1 MSQSI
6 REFMGIGAQGI
17 GASQTAQRKG
27 LRETFKEFFKP
38 ENLKKNLIRSVT
50 PFSGVVSAQSKLL
63 NPKPNVQEAF
73 ELFDR
78 PNPGGLMMADNP
90 LVQQGIEKLKNVT
103 PIAQLFAGVG
113 PTFQNAAAFLD
124 EKFGSG
130 NIPKAYGGAMPD
142 ALGGGIYVPSPES
155 VIAGVDNEF
164 LKKVKLQDDYATPL
178 FHELTHLAIEGKNVD
193 PSYKTGTGGIA
204 AGSEELPV
212 MLSDAI
218 YGQGGVNPNLVQSG
232 FATPEGQITQE
243 GVAALQG
250 QNLPRPTMEALGMAP
265 ENPNLMSGPF
275 QISDIQQSLL
285 PQYQLDRRKQFEQ
298 DLADFQRDY
307 ASNMALLGGSQPV
320 SSSGISDLYRFFDPR
335 LNPFTTKYSGIGM
348 NFDLPQLSSTSSDR
362 MGLITDYSFRSPT
375 APTTFDPSGLQLSP
389 GALDYFGQNYQIG
402 M

>member
-17 GASQTAQRKG
+17 GASQPAQRKG

-38 ENLKKNLIRSVT
+38 ENLKKA
-50 PFSGVVSAQSKLL
+50 F
-63 NPKPNVQEAF
+63 PKPDIEEAF
-73 ELFDR
+73 RLFDR
-78 PNPGGLMMADNP
+78 PNVGGLTMADNP
-90 LVQQGIEKLKNVT
+90 IVRQGIEVAKSASPIENLGAATITELKRLLPGRT
-103 PIAQLFAGVG
+103 
-113 PTFQNAAAFLD
+113 
-124 EKFGSG
+124 
-130 NIPKAYGGAMPD
+130 AYGGV
-142 ALGGGIYVPSPES
+142 LGRGTYVPSPQTVLDRSMAIRGQEAPNYKDALS
-155 VIAGVDNEF
+155 ANNVLVEQIV
-164 LKKVKLQDDYATPL
+164 QDEYATPL
-178 FHELTHLAIEGKNVD
+178 FHELAHQGIAGTTFGDLK
-193 PSYKTGTGGIA
+193 YKFSPKGGIGP
-204 AGSEELPV
+204 GSEELPV

-218 YGQGGVNPNLVQSG
+218 YGQGGVKSDLVQSG

-298 DLADFQRDY
+298 DLANFQRNY

-348 NFDLPQLSSTSSDR
+348 NFDLPQLSSTDMNR
-362 MGLITDYSFRSPT
+362 MGFITDYSFRSPT

>member
-17 GASQTAQRKG
+17 GASQPAQKKG
-27 LRETFKEFFKP
+27 LRETFKKFFDP
-38 ENLKKNLIRSVT
+38 ENLKKPLSKIGYAA
-50 PFSGVVSAQSKLL
+50 SG
-63 NPKPNVQEAF
+63 PDIEEAF
-73 ELFDR
+73 RLFDR
-78 PNPGGLMMADNP
+78 LNDAGLTMADNP
-90 LVQQGIEKLKNVT
+90 IVQQGIEVAKSAG
-103 PIAQLFAGVG
+103 PIENLG
-113 PTFQNAAAFLD
+113 AAAITEL
-124 EKFGSG
+124 KRLLPGRT
-130 NIPKAYGGAMPD
+130 AYGGV
-142 ALGGGIYVPSPES
+142 LGRGTYVPSPQTVLDRSMAIRGQEAPNYKDALS
-155 VIAGVDNEF
+155 ANNVLVEQI
-164 LKKVKLQDDYATPL
+164 LQDEYATPL
-178 FHELTHLAIEGKNVD
+178 FHELAHQGIAGTTFGDLK
-193 PSYKTGTGGIA
+193 YKFSPKGGIGP
-204 AGSEELPV
+204 GSEELPV

-218 YGQGGVNPNLVQSG
+218 YGQGGVKSDLVQSG

-298 DLADFQRDY
+298 DLADFQRNY

-348 NFDLPQLSSTSSDR
+348 NFDLPQLSSTDMNR
-362 MGLITDYSFRSPT
+362 MGFITDYSFRSPT